1 MIIVVKRLII
11 KKFGRNLKM
20 NKNRKKKVLALAGVF
35 AITAIVAAT
44 FAWFASEDQK
54 NNHFEGQIAT
64 GKDIEVVETFE
75 PPTDWDPGSEVNKDV
90 AIQNIGEYK
99 TLVRVSLQESLQLLK
114 NHQPQLTTGAELEGQ
129 TSTKVYVL
137 PGTEPPAGFS
147 DSTFDGN
154 APTLKVNT
162 GEFAGTYTLKVK
174 EKAETIGTKTTYT
187 YRYAFEK
194 DGVLY
199 YASGVEEFTRNATN
213 QIKVKSGT
221 PALSYV
227 SLEYKDADEKEWTK
241 APVYA
246 PIFTPDGPL
255 IWNTPAATGAGNIQ
269 ISFNNITTDPKTA
282 DKWYFN
288 AADGYFY
295 YTSVLAPGANTTQLM
310 DAVKLLGTA
319 GNEYS
324 KLIYDLTVKGEGLAA
339 YKDAVDQWLP
349 LGVNDPLAT
358 ALKELVPAK

>member
-1 MIIVVKRLII
+1 
-11 KKFGRNLKM
+11 M
-20 NKNRKKKVLALAGVF
+20 NKNRKKKVFALASVF
-35 AITAIVAAT
+35 ALAAIAAGT
-44 FAWFASEDQK
+44 FAWFTSEDQK

-64 GKDIEVVETFE
+64 GKDIEVVETFD

-99 TLVRVSLQESLQLLK
+99 TLVRVSLKESLQLLK
-114 NHQPQLTTGAELEGQ
+114 DYQVKLTTGAELEGK
-129 TSTKVYVL
+129 TSKEVYVL
-137 PGTEPPAGFS
+137 PGTESSAGFT
-147 DSTFDGN
+147 DSTFEGS
-154 APTLKVNT
+154 APTLKVDA

-174 EKAETIGTKTTYT
+174 EKAETVGTKTTYT
-187 YRYAFEK
+187 YRYTFEK
-194 DGVLY
+194 NGVLY
-199 YASGVEEFTRNATN
+199 YASGIDGFTRNTSN

-221 PALSYV
+221 PSLSYV
-227 SLEYKDADEKEWTK
+227 SLEYKAADEKEWTI

-246 PIFTPDGPL
+246 PTFTQDGTL
-255 IWNTPAATGAGNIQ
+255 IWNAPAATGSGNIQ
-269 ISFNNITTDPKTA
+269 ISFNNITKDPKTA

-295 YTSVLAPGANTTQLM
+295 YTSVLAPGANTAQLM

-324 KLIYDLTVKGEGLAA
+324 KLIYDLTVKGQGLAA

-349 LGVNDPLAT
+349 AGVNDSLAT
-358 ALKELVPAK
+358 ALKNLVPAK